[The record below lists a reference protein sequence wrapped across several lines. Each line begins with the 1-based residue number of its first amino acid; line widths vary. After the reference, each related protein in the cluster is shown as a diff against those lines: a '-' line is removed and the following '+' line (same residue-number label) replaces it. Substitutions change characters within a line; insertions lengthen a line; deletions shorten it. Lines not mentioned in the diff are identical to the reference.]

1 MPLYALIAR
10 DHPDL
15 ERRQQVRPAH
25 LQHMDELEAAGR
37 LRFGGPLLNEN
48 QDVVGSLIVLQAE
61 TLEDAKATYARD
73 PYAQQKVFD
82 YYEVVETLQT
92 YPKA

>member
-15 ERRQQVRPAH
+15 ERRRQVRPAH

-37 LRFGGPLLNEN
+37 LRFGTGP
-48 QDVVGSLIVLQAE
+48 AE
-61 TLEDAKATYARD
+61 KTA
-73 PYAQQKVFD
+73 
-82 YYEVVETLQT
+82 
-92 YPKA
+92 